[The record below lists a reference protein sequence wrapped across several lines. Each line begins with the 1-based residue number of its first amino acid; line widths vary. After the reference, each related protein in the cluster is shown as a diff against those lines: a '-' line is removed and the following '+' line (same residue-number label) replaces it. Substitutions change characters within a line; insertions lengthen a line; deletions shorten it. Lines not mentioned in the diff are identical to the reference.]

1 MNTFKKN
8 LLKVM
13 LLFFAA
19 LLTFLA
25 NEKSHAQGI
34 KLETIVVS
42 APKEEDDVTEETIE
56 NKVLKTHKIVD
67 LAETLSHEMTEA
79 ALVRK
84 SMYGNE
90 VSIRGFGK
98 ANLRVL
104 IDGTIIEGACGGRKD
119 PSLSLLSTLA
129 IDRIV
134 VQEGP
139 FDVTEPG
146 ALGGSIDVIEK
157 RPTEGFHGEINAKGG
172 RFDYVNTG
180 GYITG
185 GNSIIQGLGGYNFS
199 QSGQYKDGDG
209 NPLSSFALPEYAYKP
224 EYKDM
229 KAFKKQDAIAEIQL
243 TPTPDQTILISQIVS
258 KGEDIMSPRFGW
270 DIKEE
275 KAYLTSGEYEID
287 HAASF
292 SDQLTLKLY
301 RNRVEHY
308 PTTEFRI
315 TSDVAVKNNDVIA
328 TITGGKIENLDQ
340 TGFADITYGIDAYK
354 QTWFGDVYKDGV
366 LVNGELIPD
375 VNTVQTGVFI
385 KGEKDL
391 DEWFVGA
398 GVRGDRFETKANE
411 NLKFSSLYTATNR
424 DVGYLPSGYLTARY
438 FFTNDMHMFGGLG
451 HSVRIPTAVE
461 RYIQGSS
468 VFFGNPDL
476 KPTKNTEF
484 DLGFQMTLP
493 RINLA
498 AKIFYSHIEDYI
510 YQEERTPGITSWTNI
525 NAHIYGGDAK
535 ALVDIIHGISAE
547 GAIAYQRGKK
557 DSQPHYNYD
566 ENLAEIPPLKT
577 KLALNYENDGFFGI
591 VEWIHSNKYSHPDT
605 DAGEKELPAWNVF
618 NIRAGYT
625 FNQWVSLNVGI
636 DNLFNAAYAVA
647 NSYELDPLTPGAP
660 HVAIVNEPG
669 RFYYASVSFKF

>member
-1 MNTFKKN
+1 MDTLRKT

-13 LLFFAA
+13 LLLVAA
-19 LLTFLA
+19 PLPFLA
-25 NEKSHAQGI
+25 DKASHAQGI

-157 RPTEGFHGEINAKGG
+157 RPAEGFHGEINAKGG
-172 RFDYVNTG
+172 RFDYVNVG
-180 GYITG
+180 GYLTG

-229 KAFKKQDAIAEIQL
+229 KAFKKQDAMAELQF
-243 TPTPDQTILISQIVS
+243 TPTPDQTILLSQIVS

-275 KAYLTSGEYEID
+275 KAYLTSGAYEID

-292 SDQLTLKLY
+292 SDQLTLKFY

-315 TSDVAVKNNDVIA
+315 TSDVAVMNNDVIA

-340 TGFADITYGIDAYK
+340 TDFADITYGIDAYK
-354 QTWFGDVYKDGV
+354 QTWFGDVYKNGV

-375 VNTVQTGVFI
+375 VNTVQTGVFV

-398 GVRGDRFETKANE
+398 GLRGDRFETNANE
-411 NLKFSSLYTATNR
+411 NLKFSGIYTATNR
-424 DVGYLPSGYLTARY
+424 DVDYLPSGYLTARY
-438 FFTNDMHMFGGLG
+438 FFTNHMHMFGGLG

-461 RYIQGSS
+461 RYIQGSAA
-468 VFFGNPDL
+468 FFGNPDL
-476 KPTKNTEF
+476 KPTKNTEL

-498 AKIFYSHIEDYI
+498 AKIFYSYLKDYI
-510 YQEERTPGITSWTNI
+510 YQEERTPGTTSWTNI
-525 NAHIYGGDAK
+525 KAHIYGGDAK
-535 ALVDIIHGISAE
+535 ALVDIIHGISVE

-557 DSQPHYNYD
+557 DSQPNFNND

-577 KLALNYENDGFFGI
+577 KLALHYENDGFFG
-591 VEWIHSNKYSHPDT
+591 VAEWIHSNKYSHPDT

-625 FNQWVSLNVGI
+625 FNQWVSLNVGV